1 MAVGTNRIISR
12 NNFLMNRR
20 TLFAAVFLLIGLAAG
35 WMAWLM
41 WRAGEDGKWLFGVF
55 AAFFLVL
62 AVVPFLPSPK
72 KKPEKVL
79 NTRFVPAWQM
89 EGMILLA
96 LLAIIVSVVAHCA
109 HVAK

>member
-1 MAVGTNRIISR
+1 MKGRVI
-12 NNFLMNRR
+12 
-20 TLFAAVFLLIGLAAG
+20 LFVVFLIIGLAAG

-41 WRAGEDGKWLFGVF
+41 WRAGEDGNWLFGVF
-55 AAFFLVL
+55 AAFFFLL
-62 AVVPFLPSPK
+62 AAAPFLPSPK

-96 LLAIIVSVVAHCA
+96 LLAIVASMVAHCA
-109 HVAK
+109 HLAK